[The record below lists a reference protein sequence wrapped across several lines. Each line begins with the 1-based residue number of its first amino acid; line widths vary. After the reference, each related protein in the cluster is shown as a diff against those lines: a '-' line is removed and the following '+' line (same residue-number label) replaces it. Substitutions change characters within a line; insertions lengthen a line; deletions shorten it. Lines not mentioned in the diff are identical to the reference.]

1 MWRMNKAL
9 RWIGLIAVGA
19 AAARVTATPNV
30 PPPAQ
35 TEPIMITGA
44 TIHTVPGT
52 AIQNGRML
60 FRDGRIAAIGGP
72 DLTPDPAARVVD
84 LAGLHVYPS
93 LINANTTLGLAEIE
107 AVRATLDVAEPGP
120 VNPNVRAERALNPD
134 SDVLPVVRANGVLVA
149 LAVPKRSADGLIV
162 GQSAA
167 IVLDGWTYEDMTI
180 EAPIGLHVFWP
191 TLRIPDDV
199 PDERRAELL
208 ERRDARLEL
217 LDASFEQAAA
227 YRRARAADPGTAIDV
242 RWEAMIPV
250 LEGRMPLFAHADD
263 LLELRHALDFA
274 ARFGLKLVIVGG
286 ADAWRIA
293 GELAT
298 REIPVI
304 VARVNR
310 SPSRRW
316 EAYSTPFENPAKL
329 AAAGVKVA
337 IAGDGTVFDAPH
349 ARNLPYD
356 AAKAVA
362 FGLTR
367 DQALASITQT
377 PAQILGIDDR
387 LGTLEVGK
395 DATFIVTTGDPLDTF
410 TSVRAAFVRG
420 RELDLGNRQTTL
432 YEKYRERL
440 QQLGMPNR

>member
-1 MWRMNKAL
+1 MNRAS
-9 RWIGLIAVGA
+9 RWISLAALSI
-19 AAARVTATPNV
+19 AAARLSAAPNV
-30 PPPAQ
+30 PPPEQ
-35 TEPIMITGA
+35 TEPILLTGA

-52 AIQNGRML
+52 AIANGRML
-60 FRDGRIAAIGGP
+60 FREGRIAAIGGP
-72 DLTPDPAARVVD
+72 DLPADPAARVVD
-84 LAGLHVYPS
+84 LSGLHVYPS
-93 LINANTTLGLAEIE
+93 LINANTTLGISEIE

-149 LAVPKRSADGLIV
+149 LAVPKRSAEGLIV

-167 IVLDGWTYEDMTI
+167 IVLDGWTYEDMTVK
-180 EAPIGLHVFWP
+180 APVGLHVFWP
-191 TLRIPDDV
+191 GLRIPDDV
-199 PDERRAELL
+199 PDERRQQLV
-208 ERRDARLEL
+208 ERRDTRLEL

-227 YRRARAADPGTAIDV
+227 YRRARAADASTAIDV

-250 LEGRMPLFAHADD
+250 LEGSVPLFAHADD
-263 LLELRHALDFA
+263 LLEIRHALDFA
-274 ARFGLKLVIVGG
+274 ARFGLRLVIVGG

-293 GELAT
+293 DELAA
-298 REIPVI
+298 RDVAVI

-316 EAYSTPFENPAKL
+316 EAYSTPFETPSKL

-362 FGLTR
+362 FGFTR
-367 DQALASITQT
+367 EQALASITQA
-377 PAQILGIDDR
+377 PAEILGIDDK

-410 TSVRAAFVRG
+410 TAVRAAFVRG
-420 RELDLGNRQTTL
+420 RELDLENRQTTL

-440 QQLGMPNR
+440 HQLDSASP

>member
-1 MWRMNKAL
+1 
-9 RWIGLIAVGA
+9 
-19 AAARVTATPNV
+19 
-30 PPPAQ
+30 
-35 TEPIMITGA
+35 
-44 TIHTVPGT
+44 
-52 AIQNGRML
+52 ML
-60 FRDGRIAAIGGP
+60 FTEGRIAAIGGA
-72 DLTPDPAARVVD
+72 DLAAGPAARVVD
-84 LAGLHVYPS
+84 LTGLHVYPS
-93 LINANTTLGLAEIE
+93 LINANTTLGLAEID

-149 LAVPKRSADGLIV
+149 LAVPKRSAEGLIV

-167 IVLDGWTYEDMTI
+167 IVLDGWTYEDMTVK
-180 EAPIGLHVFWP
+180 APVGLHVFWP
-191 TLRIPDDV
+191 ALRIPDDV
-199 PDERRAELL
+199 PDERRQELI
-208 ERRDARLEL
+208 ERRDTRLEL

-227 YRRARAADPGTAIDV
+227 YRRARAADPSTAVDV

-250 LEGRMPLFAHADD
+250 LEGRMALFAHADD
-263 LLELRHALDFA
+263 LLEIRHALDFA

-293 GELAT
+293 DELAA
-298 REIPVI
+298 RSVPVI
-304 VARVNR
+304 LARVNR

-316 EAYSTPFENPAKL
+316 EAYSTPFETPSKL

-362 FGLTR
+362 FGFTR
-367 DQALASITQT
+367 EQALASITEA

-395 DATFIVTTGDPLDTF
+395 EATFIVTTGDPLDTF
-410 TSVRAAFVRG
+410 TTVRAAFVRG
-420 RELDLGNRQTTL
+420 RELDLRNRQTTL

-440 QQLGMPNR
+440 QQLGTPTP